1 MWVSELST
9 VGGLS
14 TEPRLAALPNPLAP
28 YRDSRGA
35 QPSWHGDG
43 DTSRA
48 GRGDGPGAPG

>member
-9 VGGLS
+9 VRRLS
-14 TEPRLAALPNPLAP
+14 TESRLAPQPNPSAP
-28 YRDSRGA
+28 YRDSREA

-48 GRGDGPGAPG
+48 